1 MEPLDLSVWY
11 IVKFVLW
18 AGSFGV
24 AGLLAG
30 LVAASAY
37 VGYLIGRRSK

>member
-1 MEPLDLSVWY
+1 MEPIDLSVWY

-24 AGLLAG
+24 SGLFPAV
-30 LVAASAY
+30 VAVSAY
-37 VGYLIGRRSK
+37 VGYLIGSRK

>member
-1 MEPLDLSVWY
+1 MEAIDLSVWY

-24 AGLLAG
+24 AGLLAV
-30 LVAASAY
+30 LVAVGAY
-37 VGYLIGRRSK
+37 IGYLIGRRSK

>member
-1 MEPLDLSVWY
+1 MEAIDLSVLY
-11 IVKFVLW
+11 IVELVLW

-24 AGLLAG
+24 AGFLAG
-30 LVAASAY
+30 LVSVSAY

>member
-1 MEPLDLSVWY
+1 MEAIDLSVWY
-11 IVKFVLW
+11 LVKFVLW
-18 AGSFGV
+18 AGSYGV

-30 LVAASAY
+30 LVTVSAY

>member
-1 MEPLDLSVWY
+1 MEPIDLSVWY

-24 AGLLAG
+24 AGFLSAV
-30 LVAASAY
+30 VAASAY
-37 VGYLIGRRSK
+37 VGYLFGRRK

>member
-1 MEPLDLSVWY
+1 MEAIDLSVWY

-24 AGLLAG
+24 AGLIAG
-30 LVAASAY
+30 LATVSAY
-37 VGYLIGRRSK
+37 IGYLIGRRF